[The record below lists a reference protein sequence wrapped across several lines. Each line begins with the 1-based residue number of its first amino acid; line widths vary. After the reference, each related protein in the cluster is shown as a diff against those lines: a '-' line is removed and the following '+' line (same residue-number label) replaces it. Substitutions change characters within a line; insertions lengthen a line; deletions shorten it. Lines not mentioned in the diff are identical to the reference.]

1 MRINDEIFD
10 NVQIRVVEDK
20 KVLTDAGLRRVFVYE
35 ASIQG
40 EKRIRTK
47 RSESLS
53 ELEQWILRNRSKF

>member
-20 KVLTDAGLRRVFVYE
+20 KVLTDAGLRRVFV

-40 EKRIRTK
+40 KERTRTK

-53 ELEQWILRNRSKF
+53 ELERWILRNRSKF